1 MRPYLHQFP
10 LLIVI
15 ISVCLQST
23 VLSQALPRR
32 ENNLIPA
39 QVEKLYTK
47 GLRYLTNTQNND
59 GSWGGGSGARP
70 GVVGLC
76 VLAFLAYGE
85 DPNHGPQ
92 STKIRK
98 AIGYLIAKQNAEGYW
113 GSQMYDHGFATL
125 ALAECYGMIDDKRI
139 APALKKAVAL
149 IVKAQ
154 KNNSRGAWRY
164 TPETRNADTTVS
176 GCQIVALLAA
186 RNAGIP
192 VDDKVI
198 DKALAYMKSCRSVSG
213 GYGYTSKSSGRVT
226 LTAIG
231 SLCYS
236 LAKRKDE
243 KGYDKTTEFLKKNI
257 RSQDGTYPYYFRY
270 YMSQALFQANEELWQ
285 AWNKDNIRIL
295 SASQLSDGSWAGN
308 HGNAYSTAGALLS
321 LALNY
326 RFLPIYEK

>member
-39 QVEKLYTK
+39 QVERLYTK

-98 AIGYLIAKQNAEGYW
+98 AIYRN
-113 GSQMYDHGFATL
+113 S
-125 ALAECYGMIDDKRI
+125 MIGK
-139 APALKKAVAL
+139 
-149 IVKAQ
+149 
-154 KNNSRGAWRY
+154 Y
-164 TPETRNADTTVS
+164 
-176 GCQIVALLAA
+176 
-186 RNAGIP
+186 
-192 VDDKVI
+192 
-198 DKALAYMKSCRSVSG
+198 
-213 GYGYTSKSSGRVT
+213 
-226 LTAIG
+226 
-231 SLCYS
+231 
-236 LAKRKDE
+236 
-243 KGYDKTTEFLKKNI
+243 
-257 RSQDGTYPYYFRY
+257 
-270 YMSQALFQANEELWQ
+270 
-285 AWNKDNIRIL
+285 
-295 SASQLSDGSWAGN
+295 
-308 HGNAYSTAGALLS
+308 
-321 LALNY
+321 
-326 RFLPIYEK
+326 